1 MRYIFLAAIFI
12 LASIVVHAQPSV
24 NEIVFFGGP
33 GITNTGTQVYSIRAD
48 GSGQVNLTNNPA
60 ATHLSP
66 NWSPDGTKIVLS
78 INDFIWVMN
87 ADGTNRT
94 QLTVGGAGSRDY
106 PVWSP
111 DGSRIAYVF
120 DGNGFEPPSIN
131 VINADGGNQRQLTF
145 ISSDGGID
153 WSPDGSKIVF
163 SSFDGNGE
171 NIYVMNADGTSQTA
185 ITNRADRNFH
195 PKWSPR

>member
-1 MRYIFLAAIFI
+1 MVPI
-12 LASIVVHAQPSV
+12 
-24 NEIVFFGGP
+24 
-33 GITNTGTQVYSIRAD
+33 
-48 GSGQVNLTNNPA
+48 
-60 ATHLSP
+60 
-66 NWSPDGTKIVLS
+66 
-78 INDFIWVMN
+78 IWVMN